1 MSIKQNEHREAYH
14 ITNQNDY
21 DSVVLEKDEEQEEKK
36 EEEEED
42 EYDECDAEANL
53 IITTLENIM
62 KELAKA
68 VLLRAFL
75 DKKDIK
81 HVVDTILSEK
91 DKQELYNLYFSM
103 FHDLPDNNSIK
114 IYVLHLFN
122 EICMPIKRNTEEFNA
137 LLKKCIEE
145 ENEYSEGDELS
156 ELDIEVDEATN
167 DLSKSI
173 L

>member
-62 KELAKA
+62 KELDG
-68 VLLRAFL
+68 L